1 MAAVDITN
9 ITKHP
14 LRINAGRMFDH
25 ILALGVSEESSQPK
39 PPSAMNPRMKNFFGA
54 GYFGMSLDMITQVPK
69 VPVSPMAWNVPMVSQ
84 E

>member
-1 MAAVDITN
+1 
-9 ITKHP
+9 
-14 LRINAGRMFDH
+14 MFDH
-25 ILALGVSEESSQPK
+25 MLALGVSEDSSQPK

-54 GYFGMSLDMITQVPK
+54 GCFGRRVAMMTQVAR